1 MVMGYGDG
9 YCTPIICVAWMIDNR
24 FSRLRAWRG
33 MLIELAGSLWAY
45 GGSHCRNWGMG
56 EIGKRFQLYLDVS
69 VYSSNWLVVDIPVCW
84 DMSRTDVHISLRL
97 FLPGRTKSRCLV
109 NMVMPTL
116 LPVYLNV
123 RHT

>member
-1 MVMGYGDG
+1 
-9 YCTPIICVAWMIDNR
+9 
-24 FSRLRAWRG
+24 
-33 MLIELAGSLWAY
+33 
-45 GGSHCRNWGMG
+45 MG

-123 RHT
+123 RYT